1 MLDGKDIIYGVS
13 SGWRKTCNRIAVDH
27 GVIPEEYLVAL
38 GPLPPAADDITGYR
52 DGSDGRGVAYGLS
65 IDASAAVNF
74 RTVYRS
80 ARDADVIVRRLARIG
95 RIAAPDFICESAAR
109 DADTVPRHLACTS
122 SMAARDNIR
131 DTAACNIDNVPL
143 GAAAAHIVTACN
155 RPADTAVIDGDRII
169 SNTSR
174 SGGRDNIAASDII
187 RNRSAPKRNFVARSI
202 ACRIGARNTPTDEI
216 IGRRLLE
223 VNLIARSFSCRS
235 LSTFDILQCGRHSAD
250 RDFIRRRCTDAPCKT
265 AIGHTIYGAARNIN
279 LVPCDITRAL

>member
-27 GVIPEEYLVAL
+27 GGIFEEYLVAL

-95 RIAAPDFICESAAR
+95 RIAAPDFTRERAAR

-143 GAAAAHIVTACN
+143 GAAAAHIV
-155 RPADTAVIDGDRII
+155 PASDLSANTAVIDGDGII
-169 SNTSR
+169 SNMSR

-202 ACRIGARNTPTDEI
+202 PCRIGTRNTPTDEI

-223 VNLIARSFSCRS
+223 VDLIARSLSCRS
-235 LSTFDILQCGRHSAD
+235 LSPFDILQCGRRSAD
-250 RDFIRRRCTDAPCKT
+250 RDFIRRRCADPPRKST
-265 AIGHTIYGAARNIN
+265 IGHTIYGTARNIN
-279 LVPCDITRAL
+279 LVPCGIACAL